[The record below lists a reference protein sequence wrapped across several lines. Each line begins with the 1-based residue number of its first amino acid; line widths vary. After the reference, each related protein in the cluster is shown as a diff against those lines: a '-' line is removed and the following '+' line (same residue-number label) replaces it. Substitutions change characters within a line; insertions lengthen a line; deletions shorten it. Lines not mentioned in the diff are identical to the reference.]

1 MKNWQNPT
9 WIWCNNSADLD
20 EYAEFY
26 DTFEYNG
33 GTVILR
39 VSADSNYA
47 FYMNGELCEF
57 DQYTDFPYDKVYDEI
72 DITKHCKKGKNHAAF
87 LVWYLGLETA
97 QMYFRGEAALC
108 YEISCDGEVV
118 AKSDGTT
125 LSRLSPEY
133 AQHIAQS
140 FTPQLAYSFYYLANK
155 ENNWRIGELDGFQ
168 NSAIID
174 QQLPLRP
181 RPCKKLELG
190 TEVVATPVKKVDD
203 TTVIYDLG
211 VECAGFF
218 KIELD
223 ADCEQKLDI
232 NFTERLMAGDVPN
245 IIGPR
250 DFSFHYHTK
259 QGKNSYMNPLRRIAC
274 RYFKV
279 MSEKPIGEIKISM
292 VPTMYPLEI
301 KPMPKGLKEVN
312 QKLYEK
318 CINTLRL
325 CMHEH
330 YEDCPW
336 REQALYTMDSRNQM
350 LCGYYAFGE
359 YEFPRA
365 NLQLIAKDNRPDGLL
380 SICYPASCHLVI
392 PSFSLHYFVQCEEY
406 LRHSGDVSLI
416 REVYPKL
423 QSLIKI
429 FLDNMK
435 DGLCPQ
441 FYGNDYWNFYEW
453 TDMFSGGY
461 VIGEING
468 CMGKPDL
475 LLNTLLSI
483 ALQSLEKMEAAMGLD
498 SGYGK
503 IAKDLNLRI
512 KETFYD
518 EKDNS
523 FFTIHGEGKY
533 YTELGQAWAIL
544 CGAIEG
550 EAAEKLAE
558 RMSGGYP
565 GLVRSSISMMCYKY
579 DAVMKVHR
587 EKYKDWV
594 PGDLEKTNSAMVD
607 SEDTTLWEYE
617 HGAGCEGASSLCHG
631 WSAMP
636 LYYFHTL
643 TEED

>member
-1 MKNWQNPT
+1 MEKWQNPT
-9 WIWCNNSADLD
+9 WIWVSSNPQRD
-20 EYAEFY
+20 EYADFY
-26 DTFEYNG
+26 DSFNYNG
-33 GTVILR
+33 GRVVLR
-39 VSADSNYA
+39 ISVDSNYA
-47 FYMNGELCEF
+47 FYLNGKLCEF

-72 DITKHCKKGKNHAAF
+72 DITEYCVQGENHVGILA
-87 LVWYLGLETA
+87 WYLGLDTA
-97 QMYFRGEAALC
+97 QMYFKGNAALC
-108 YEISCDGEVV
+108 YEISCDGEIV
-118 AKSDGTT
+118 AKSDETT

-133 AQHIAQS
+133 FQHIGQS
-140 FTPQLAYSFYYLANK
+140 FTPQLAYSFYYLAGNAD
-155 ENNWRIGELDGFQ
+155 NWRMGDLQGFSGSVKV
-168 NSAIID
+168 N
-174 QQLPLRP
+174 QQLSLRP
-181 RPCKKLELG
+181 RPCKKLELWG
-190 TEVVATPVKKVDD
+190 EVVAKPVKVISD
-203 TTVIYDLG
+203 TEIIYDLG

-218 KIELD
+218 KIELESN
-223 ADCEQKLDI
+223 CVQKLNI
-232 NFTERLMAGDVPN
+232 NFTERLMGGDVPN

-250 DFSFHYHTK
+250 DFSFHYQTRV
-259 QGKNSYMNPLRRIAC
+259 GENSYMNPLRRIAC

-279 MSEKPIGEIKISM
+279 IGEKPLGNIKLSM
-292 VPTMYPLEI
+292 LPTMYPLDI
-301 KPMPKGLKEVN
+301 KPMPKGLDDNAKI
-312 QKLYEK
+312 LYEK
-318 CINTLRL
+318 CVNTLRL

-406 LRHSGDVSLI
+406 LRHSGDLSLI

-435 DGLCPQ
+435 EGLCTQ
-441 FYGNDYWNFYEW
+441 FYGEDYWNFYEW

-461 VIGEING
+461 TIGEINS

-483 ALQSLEKMEAAMGLD
+483 ALQSMEKMEAAMGID

-503 IAKDLNLRI
+503 IAADLNRRI
-512 KETFYD
+512 KETFYN

-523 FFTIHGEGKY
+523 FFTIEGEGKS
-533 YTELGQAWAIL
+533 YTELGQSWAIL
-544 CGAIEG
+544 CGAIDG

-558 RMSGGYP
+558 RMSGGYS
-565 GLVRSSISMMCYKY
+565 GFVRSSLSMMCYKY
-579 DAVMKVHR
+579 DAVLKVDR

-594 PGDLEKTNSAMVD
+594 LWDIEKTYSAMVH
-607 SEDTTLWEYE
+607 SGDTTLWEYE
-617 HGAGCEGASSLCHG
+617 HGAGCIGASSLCHG

-636 LYYFHTL
+636 LYYMHIL
-643 TEED
+643 GEEK

>member
-1 MKNWQNPT
+1 MEKWQKPA
-9 WIWCNNSADLD
+9 WIWCNENPKLD

-26 DTFEYNG
+26 DSFNYNG
-33 GTVILR
+33 GKVVLR
-39 VSADSNYA
+39 ISADSNYA
-47 FYMNGELCEF
+47 FYINGELCEF

-72 DITKHCKKGKNHAAF
+72 DITKHCKKGENHAAF

-97 QMYFRGEAALC
+97 QMYFRGEAALA
-108 YEISCDGEVV
+108 YEISCDGVVV
-118 AKSDGTT
+118 AKSDETT

-133 AQHIAQS
+133 AQHIEQS
-140 FTPQLAYSFYYLANK
+140 FTPQLSYSFYYLANQ
-155 ENNWRIGELDGFQ
+155 ENNWRMGDLQGFN
-168 NSAIID
+168 NSVKVD

-181 RPCKKLELG
+181 RPCKKLELWE
-190 TEVVATPVKKVDD
+190 EVVAKPVKSLSD
-203 TTVIYDLG
+203 TEVIYDLG
-211 VECAGFF
+211 AECAGFF
-218 KIELD
+218 KIELV
-223 ADCEQKLDI
+223 ADSTQKLDI
-232 NFTERLMAGDVPN
+232 NFTERLILGDVPN

-250 DFSFHYHTK
+250 DFSIHYHTK
-259 QGKNSYMNPLRRIAC
+259 IGENSYMNPLRRIAC
-274 RYFKV
+274 RFFKV
-279 MSEKPIGEIKISM
+279 ISEKPLGDIKISV
-292 VPTMYPLEI
+292 VPTMYPVDI
-301 KPMPKGLKEVN
+301 NPQPKGLREVD
-312 QKLYEK
+312 KILYEK

-365 NLQLIAKDNRPDGLL
+365 NLQLIAGDNRPDGLL
-380 SICYPASCHLVI
+380 SICYPASCRLVI

-406 LRHSGDVSLI
+406 FRHSGDLSLI

-423 QSLIKI
+423 KSLMGI
-429 FLDNMK
+429 FLSNMK
-435 DGLCPQ
+435 DGLCTQ
-441 FYGNDYWNFYEW
+441 FYGEDYWNFYEW

-461 VIGEING
+461 TIGEINS

-483 ALQSLEKMEAAMGLD
+483 ALQSMEKMEAAMGLD
-498 SGYGK
+498 NGYGK
-503 IAKDLNLRI
+503 IAADLNRRI

-523 FFTIHGEGKY
+523 FFTIEGEGKS

-558 RMSGGYP
+558 RLTWSYNGF
-565 GLVRSSISMMCYKY
+565 VRSSLSMMCYKY
-579 DAVMKVHR
+579 DAALKMNR
-587 EKYKDWV
+587 ERYKDWV
-594 PGDLEKTNSAMVD
+594 LWDIEKTYSAMVH

-617 HGAGCEGASSLCHG
+617 RGAGIANAASLCHG

-636 LYYFHTL
+636 LYYMHIL
-643 TEED
+643 GDK